1 MSAWLELLQEWSVPL
16 LNAAKMLLILLLAY
30 LLQRLLARG
39 LTRLGM
45 RYQLPEQLLLP
56 VRGALRWLIMG
67 GALVML
73 LERMGVS
80 ATVLWTAVSGFV
92 AVVAVAFFAIWSVL
106 SNLLCAVL
114 ILTVGPFRLGD
125 VVEILESVEKPVVK
139 GRVIAINLLYTTLE
153 ESVESG
159 LAPIV
164 QVPNNLFF
172 QKVVRRL
179 RGADPLSISTS
190 SNDS

>member
-1 MSAWLELLQEWSVPL
+1 MTGAFELLQEWSVPL

-106 SNLLCAVL
+106 SNLLCAVFIL
-114 ILTVGPFRLGD
+114 IMGPFRIGD
-125 VVEILESVEKPVVK
+125 EIEVLDSLDKPLVR
-139 GRVIAINLLYTTLE
+139 GRVVAINLLYTTLE
-153 ESVESG
+153 ERVENGPASI
-159 LAPIV
+159 A

-179 RGADPLSISTS
+179 RGNDPAITPPLSKDT
-190 SNDS
+190 